1 MHAVALAGLAL
12 ILGLAG
18 CAKFTM
24 NTVSATRLAKG
35 ATVGVVLMTPD
46 KEPGSMTAMEGYLT
60 VSLMARGLQVT
71 SIRLEQ
77 LVGDAML
84 KRALPGGTFSASEN
98 FARGLS
104 KGGELEADEEFV
116 GQMLT
121 ANEMSE
127 ASQRLTALVG
137 LTKDFRESLGLQY
150 LLVVHQFDA
159 YGYAVYAVRLE
170 DRAVVSAMVVSG
182 NRDGYIEALG
192 EPVAGIRS
200 RAKDGD
206 VTRLDYLRL
215 SEFIASH
222 L

>member
-1 MHAVALAGLAL
+1 MFRTVKVSVPRFAMHAVALAGLAL

-84 KRALPGGTFSASEN
+84 KRALPGGTFSAP
-98 FARGLS
+98 R
-104 KGGELEADEEFV
+104 
-116 GQMLT
+116 M
-121 ANEMSE
+121 
-127 ASQRLTALVG
+127 
-137 LTKDFRESLGLQY
+137 
-150 LLVVHQFDA
+150 
-159 YGYAVYAVRLE
+159 
-170 DRAVVSAMVVSG
+170 
-182 NRDGYIEALG
+182 
-192 EPVAGIRS
+192 IR
-200 RAKDGD
+200 R
-206 VTRLDYLRL
+206 TF
-215 SEFIASH
+215 E
-222 L
+222 